1 MTADVWHDD
10 ARSVWQSQE
19 SVVTRMSGDDT
30 RARAE
35 RWNREFGRTR
45 WIAFVCAAFFLA
57 FFLLMLALNHT
68 PVQRGAR
75 SGMELGIRLAGL

>member
-10 ARSVWQSQE
+10 ARGIWQSQE

-45 WIAFVCAAFFLA
+45 WIAFVCA
-57 FFLLMLALNHT
+57 
-68 PVQRGAR
+68 PP
-75 SGMELGIRLAGL
+75 SSSPSC